1 MRWEI
6 LISGK
11 ESKHSTSHLA
21 YKASRLRMNPSLT
34 LPALASSAV
43 PFQSCLK
50 IYQFPFPMPRNP
62 TGFTQFS
69 YFFFFFIAS
78 LFLATVRTTQNA
90 TYARISNFAELPV
103 LNPKGHFIILSHK
116 KSKNKKT
123 TVLYANGIN
132 LNKCM
137 LRFLLCLQSGTTRCC
152 RGRTALG

>member
-43 PFQSCLK
+43 LFQSCLK

-69 YFFFFFIAS
+69 YFLHCFTLSGNRADDPECYLCTYIQLCGAS
-78 LFLATVRTTQNA
+78 CPEPERPFHYFVPQ
-90 TYARISNFAELPV
+90 
-103 LNPKGHFIILSHK
+103 K
-116 KSKNKKT
+116 KKEKKKR
-123 TVLYANGIN
+123 TVLYANDIN
-132 LNKCM
+132 LNKRM
-137 LRFLLCLQSGTTRCC
+137 LGFLLCLQSGTTRFC